1 MNYKQG
7 SMRTLN
13 ISISDLEFSK
23 FGLKKENLS
32 FSELLE
38 LVSNELTKRALRES
52 VDLAERYNLSTLTMD
67 EISKEVKASRKDA
80 KNHS

>member
-1 MNYKQG
+1 
-7 SMRTLN
+7 MRTLN

-67 EISKEVKASRKDA
+67 EISKEVRASRKDA

>member
-1 MNYKQG
+1 
-7 SMRTLN
+7 MRTLN

-32 FSELLE
+32 FSELLD

-67 EISKEVKASRKDA
+67 EISNEVKAVRKDA

>member
-1 MNYKQG
+1 
-7 SMRTLN
+7 MRTLN

-32 FSELLE
+32 FSELLD

-52 VDLAERYNLSTLTMD
+52 AELAERYKLSTLTMD
-67 EISKEVKASRKDA
+67 EISNEVKAVRKDA

>member
-1 MNYKQG
+1 
-7 SMRTLN
+7 MRTLN